1 METERAGLDGLTTYT
16 LANGL
21 QVLLKETH
29 VAPVASLWVFYRV
42 GSRNESPGL
51 TGVSHW
57 VEHMLFKG
65 TPAYPRGEFDRAV
78 ARAGGQFNG
87 MTWQDWTTYFESFP
101 AERIE
106 LALQVESDRMA
117 NALFDPDETE
127 SERTVI
133 IAEREGSENSFV
145 YRLQEE
151 LSAVAF
157 SAHPYRNPVI
167 GWKTDLLTMTREDL
181 YRHYRTFYTP
191 NNAVLVIAGDFET
204 AAMQALVE
212 TYFGPL
218 PAGPAVPA
226 MRIREP
232 EGWAERRLL
241 LQGDDPTPFWTQSYR
256 APAALHP
263 DFFPMVVAD
272 AVLGGAKGLGLF
284 GGSANARATR
294 LYRALVDAGLAVDA
308 GSSYLPALDE
318 NLFSFSATPAPDVDP
333 AAVEAA
339 VLGEIERLKQEPV
352 AEAELRK
359 AIKQMRAQFAFG
371 SESVT
376 WQAYWLGFSAVVTS
390 LEWLATWDARLSAVT
405 PDDVQRVAQ
414 TYFVANRRTTGL
426 YLPDPSA
433 FSDDLNDNTDDNT
446 DDSGEEEAE

>member
-1 METERAGLDGLTTYT
+1 
-16 LANGL
+16 
-21 QVLLKETH
+21 
-29 VAPVASLWVFYRV
+29 
-42 GSRNESPGL
+42 
-51 TGVSHW
+51 
-57 VEHMLFKG
+57 
-65 TPAYPRGEFDRAV
+65 
-78 ARAGGQFNG
+78 
-87 MTWQDWTTYFESFP
+87 
-101 AERIE
+101 
-106 LALQVESDRMA
+106 
-117 NALFDPDETE
+117 
-127 SERTVI
+127 
-133 IAEREGSENSFV
+133 
-145 YRLQEE
+145 
-151 LSAVAF
+151 
-157 SAHPYRNPVI
+157 
-167 GWKTDLLTMTREDL
+167 
-181 YRHYRTFYTP
+181 
-191 NNAVLVIAGDFET
+191 
-204 AAMQALVE
+204 
-212 TYFGPL
+212 
-218 PAGPAVPA
+218 

-241 LQGDDPTPFWTQSYR
+241 LQGDDPTPFWTQAYR

-352 AEAELRK
+352 AEAELHK

-376 WQAYWLGFSAVVTS
+376 WQAY
-390 LEWLATWDARLSAVT
+390 WLATWDARLSAVT

-426 YLPDPSA
+426 YLPDPA
-433 FSDDLNDNTDDNT
+433 ALADNFDNNADDT